1 MNRNLIGRFILIN
14 LTIMSYYKIIEGKKM
29 DGRLIEI
36 AQQATK
42 NVGDGRISL
51 KDAQNI
57 FNAVKDGNV
66 YTDIEKATIAFIR
79 KNFNWTE
86 AADAWF
92 KAEISNWR
100 AHPKKITSMTPHE
113 LSSEHF
119 SSRDVL
125 SNEEDRIRRT
135 HDLHTAMNETNNDHD
150 DIGLIV
156 HLATGERVEVL
167 SNFIELSG
175 DFVELKGGCII
186 PVHAIEKVEI

>member
-1 MNRNLIGRFILIN
+1 MLN
-14 LTIMSYYKIIEGKKM
+14 LTTMSYYKMIEGKKM
-29 DGRLIEI
+29 DGHLIDI
-36 AQQATK
+36 AQQAIK

-51 KDAQNI
+51 KDAENI
-57 FNAVKDGNV
+57 LTAVKDGNV
-66 YTDIEKATIAFIR
+66 YTDIEKATIAYIR

-86 AADAWF
+86 AADEWF
-92 KAEISNWR
+92 RTQISTWR
-100 AHPKKITSMTPHE
+100 AYPKKIISMTPFE
-113 LSSEHF
+113 LSLEHF
-119 SSRDVL
+119 SSTDVL
-125 SNEEDRIRRT
+125 RKVEDRVTRK

-167 SNFIELSG
+167 SDFIELSG